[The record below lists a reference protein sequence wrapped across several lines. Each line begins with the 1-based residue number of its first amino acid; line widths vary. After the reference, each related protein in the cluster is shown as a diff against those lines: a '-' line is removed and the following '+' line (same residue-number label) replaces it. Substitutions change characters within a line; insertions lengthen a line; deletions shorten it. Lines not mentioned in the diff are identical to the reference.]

1 MISFSVSAKRN
12 LEVDAWDV
20 RVEARFDPAEE
31 VSCTPEIEQALAE
44 AGADED
50 GVVIGR
56 LDALMVHV
64 WPIRSRTGLLELLE
78 VNDGDGNT
86 WDAYEEVRS
95 TASALTRWVRTGSGD
110 GLFHESEEP
119 VQTLILSRGLEA
131 DPFVDRGAL
140 LGIIVQHLAAFSPNR
155 ILLAHEEPPEMSLPA
170 DQRGRD
176 REREYAF
183 LSVGDRVGFGRY
195 ASLPPKR
202 AEAAG
207 TGPLRRLLNDT
218 GERPLLIA
226 SVLPDGPDYP
236 EWTVWDDLEIEL
248 IDIAEWASSRL
259 GMDLEAKTGAD
270 EDDLLQLMSRRNR
283 PHPESRSRCSKAG
296 VSVSGSKS

>member
-1 MISFSVSAKRN
+1 LVSAKRN

-31 VSCTPEIEQALAE
+31 ISCTPEIEQALAE

-64 WPIRSRTGLLELLE
+64 WPVRNRKSLLDLLE

-95 TASALTRWVRTGSGD
+95 SASALTRWVRTGAGD

-119 VQTLILSRGLEA
+119 IQTVMLSRSLEV

-140 LGIIVQHLAAFSPNR
+140 LGVMVQHLTAFSPNR
-155 ILLAHEEPPEMSLPA
+155 ILLAHEEPIEMSLPA

-176 REREYAF
+176 RERGYAF
-183 LSVGDRVGFGRY
+183 LSVGGRVGFGRY
-195 ASLPPKR
+195 MSLPPKL
-202 AEAAG
+202 AQAAG
-207 TGPLRRLLNDT
+207 SNPLQRLLSGT
-218 GERPLLIA
+218 EGRPLLIA

-236 EWTVWDDLEIEL
+236 EWTVWDDLEIEM
-248 IDIAEWASSRL
+248 IDVAEWARLRL
-259 GMDLEAKTGAD
+259 GVELELGAG
-270 EDDLLQLMSRRNR
+270 EDGDDFMQTMSRRGR
-283 PHPESRSRCSKAG
+283 THQDPISTCSKAG